1 MIPMTRTGAAARP
14 AFEDRTE
21 SFLDSARVHWRKIG
35 IAALG
40 VVAIAGAAGLYTRSQ
55 GIKAERAAQ
64 ALAEA
69 QRSLGAG
76 NAPLA
81 QTDLQKM
88 VSRYEGT
95 PSAAYGSLLL
105 AQLLY
110 DQGKPAEGLKI
121 LTDLERSGPPKEMLH
136 SVYAL
141 LAAGYEQ
148 QGKPAAAAARYMSAS
163 ENAAFELTQ
172 ANYKADAARAYTAA
186 GNKEQARKLWTELSA
201 DPTAPLAQEARVRL
215 GELTATP
222 VSRS

>member
-1 MIPMTRTGAAARP
+1 MTRTGAAARP

-35 IAALG
+35 ITVLG

-55 GIKAERAAQ
+55 GVKAERAAQ

-69 QRSLGAG
+69 QRALGAG

-105 AQLLY
+105 AQLMY
-110 DQGKPAEGLKI
+110 DQGKPADGLKI

-136 SVYAL
+136 SVYAMM
-141 LAAGYEQ
+141 AAGYEQ
-148 QGKPAAAAARYMSAS
+148 QGKPAEAAAQYARAA
-163 ENAAFELTQ
+163 ENATFELTR

-186 GNKEQARKLWTELSA
+186 GNKAQALKLWTELSA
-201 DPTAPLAQEARVRL
+201 DPTAPLAQEARVRV
-215 GELTATP
+215 GELTAAP
-222 VSRS
+222 ASRS